1 MNRQNSKSFLKKG
14 GGMLASSYNEK
25 KDFSNTR
32 QNNIYNNQIKTEIYH
47 HQYNENQNKYLQQE
61 QEYKKQNKK

>member
-1 MNRQNSKSFLKKG
+1 MNRQNSKPFLKKG

-25 KDFSNTR
+25 KEFSNTR